1 MFRAE
6 TFREADRPVS
16 KPFDAAVDPST
27 HEVATGGAVDM
38 PLAGLAAVTAALVH
52 SLDLYQPTV
61 DETVLAIAQAAVGAV
76 PGAQHCG
83 VLLLRDDGSAVRRAA
98 TSSLPV
104 AIGTL
109 IDETGEGP
117 CLLSAN
123 ARTTVRVE
131 DTATETRWPSYIAG
145 ARRLGVGS
153 VLCLPL
159 TVNSNH
165 FGSMS
170 LYADRSHVFSEEAGV
185 LGAMFAA
192 HAAAAMS
199 RANQER
205 QLREALDTRDVIGQA
220 KGILMERHHL
230 NADEAFGVLVT
241 LSQQTNT
248 KLRVVAENL
257 VTPTP

>member
-1 MFRAE
+1 MIMSS
-6 TFREADRPVS
+6 DS
-16 KPFDAAVDPST
+16 AVDPPIRGVVT
-27 HEVATGGAVDM
+27 GAAVEV
-38 PLAGLAAVTAALVH
+38 PLAGLAAVTAALVG
-52 SLDLYQPTV
+52 SLDLYRPTV

-76 PGAQHCG
+76 PGAEHCG

-98 TSSLPV
+98 TGAVPV

-117 CLLSAN
+117 CLLAAH

-131 DTATETRWPSYIAG
+131 DTATETRWPSYIDG

-159 TVNSNH
+159 TVDGHH

-170 LYADRSHVFSEEAGV
+170 LYADRSHVFSEEAAA

-205 QLREALDTRDVIGQA
+205 QLRAALDTRDVIGQA
-220 KGILMERHHL
+220 KGVLMERHDL
-230 NADEAFGVLVT
+230 NADEAFGVLVS

-257 VTPTP
+257 LTPTP